1 MRDKSS
7 LIVRLSNDVLV
18 NDLNGALVLSDT
30 TENWNAKPELVSR
43 KNYIYVYTDYKI
55 VDDVVVPGI
64 KIGDGKAYL
73 IDMPFISAGDAQEIL
88 DKLDRHI
95 ADIEAHVSSDDR
107 NRWDNK
113 VTCYLS
119 EVSNEHLIFSKD

>member
-1 MRDKSS
+1 MKNNSS

-30 TENWNAKPELVSR
+30 TENWNAKPELVTR
-43 KNYIYVYTDYKI
+43 KNYIYVYTDYKTM
-55 VDDVVVPGI
+55 DDKLVPGI

-73 IDMPFISAGDAQEIL
+73 IDMPFISAGDTEEIVEKL
-88 DKLDRHI
+88 DKHI
-95 ADIEAHVSSDDR
+95 ADIEAHVTPEDR
-107 NRWDNK
+107 ERWDNK

-119 EVSNEHLIFSKD
+119 EDSSEHLIFSID